1 MDEESLNIQNTSSVT
16 LRVPP
21 SPTGEGYSIL
31 PLILQTYR
39 TRLFD
44 FEQDTEID
52 QTVKYSKALRYPS
65 KPRPQMV
72 CFATRET

>member
-31 PLILQTYR
+31 PLILQTYCADLFVLDILELL
-39 TRLFD
+39 RL
-44 FEQDTEID
+44 
-52 QTVKYSKALRYPS
+52 KYRSAFVACDDKVVDKLDLQRI
-65 KPRPQMV
+65 
-72 CFATRET
+72 